1 MLSLEEEKLINDRNW
16 DAYFYP
22 STNVLKNKLNIYDYD
37 ELKEIEAEK
46 SFERLVQ
53 IIQSPISGS
62 FDKEHLKGIHA
73 FLFQDLYDWAGEYR
87 NVNMRK
93 ETDFVPYTQIDKLL
107 DIELKQMHDEEI
119 DIISK
124 ASLASHLTTYFVELM
139 NIHPFREGN
148 GRTVRE
154 FLRQY
159 VYDLTSR
166 LPFGPLELDWNR
178 MDSQYMLDNI
188 YFARV
193 FRSGYEEQFF
203 NGLVERDIDKNMK
216 I

>member
-93 ETDFVPYTQIDKLL
+93 ETDFVPYTQIDKVL
-107 DIELKQMHDEEI
+107 DIELKQILTDE
-119 DIISK
+119 
-124 ASLASHLTTYFVELM
+124 
-139 NIHPFREGN
+139 
-148 GRTVRE
+148 
-154 FLRQY
+154 
-159 VYDLTSR
+159 
-166 LPFGPLELDWNR
+166 
-178 MDSQYMLDNI
+178 
-188 YFARV
+188 
-193 FRSGYEEQFF
+193 
-203 NGLVERDIDKNMK
+203 
-216 I
+216 